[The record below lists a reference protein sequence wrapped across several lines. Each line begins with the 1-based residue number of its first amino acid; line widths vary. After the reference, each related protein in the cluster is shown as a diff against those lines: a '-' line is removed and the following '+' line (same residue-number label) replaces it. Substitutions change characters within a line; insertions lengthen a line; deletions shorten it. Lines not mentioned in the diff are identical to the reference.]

1 MDGEVT
7 IQRGGDEKPFVY
19 RGFQMVSETKL
30 RELRGDVLRTWNHNG
45 LLSLIFAHLHSL
57 ELIRD
62 IFERPVQLGRGTV
75 QARPLA
81 HAWAR
86 GPPIR
91 VTTASWHFAVLS
103 SRGQTALSST
113 DRDSIS
119 TTDHPAYLSST

>member
-30 RELRGDVLRTWNHNG
+30 RELRGDVLRTWNQNG

-62 IFERPVQLGRGTV
+62 IFALQVQLGRGPV
-75 QARPLA
+75 QARQLEQA
-81 HAWAR
+81 GAWGR
-86 GPPIR
+86 PTR
-91 VTTASWHFAVLS
+91 RSTAFWRCAERKTVVE
-103 SRGQTALSST
+103 GQSV
-113 DRDSIS
+113 
-119 TTDHPAYLSST
+119 